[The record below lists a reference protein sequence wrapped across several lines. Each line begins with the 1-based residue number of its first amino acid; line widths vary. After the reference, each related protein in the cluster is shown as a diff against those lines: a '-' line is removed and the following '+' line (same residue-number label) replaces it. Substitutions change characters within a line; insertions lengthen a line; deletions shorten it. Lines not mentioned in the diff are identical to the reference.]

1 MSIYSAIKSV
11 LSVAIVSALIV
22 PVAQA
27 ATVPANYAA
36 GVVTAIDATA
46 GTATVD
52 GTTFAAKKTF
62 LGELSM
68 GTEVDV
74 AYVTV
79 GGAKQAISIELTG
92 MDEAVD
98 LVD

>member
-1 MSIYSAIKSV
+1 MSILKSV
-11 LSVAIVSALIV
+11 LSVALVSALIV

-46 GTATVD
+46 GTVTVD
-52 GTTFAAKKTF
+52 GTTFAAKKAF
-62 LGELSM
+62 LGEISM
-68 GTEVDV
+68 GNEVDV

-79 GGAKQAISIELTG
+79 GGTKQALSIELTG
-92 MDEAVD
+92 TDEAVE

>member
-1 MSIYSAIKSV
+1 MSIKSV
-11 LSVAIVSALIV
+11 LSAVIVSTLIV
-22 PVAQA
+22 PAVLA

-46 GTATVD
+46 GTLTVD
-52 GTTFAAKKTF
+52 GTTFAAKPNF
-62 LGELSM
+62 LGEISM
-68 GTEVDV
+68 GNEVDV

-79 GGAKQAISIELTG
+79 NGMKQAISIELTG
-92 MDEAVD
+92 TEETVD